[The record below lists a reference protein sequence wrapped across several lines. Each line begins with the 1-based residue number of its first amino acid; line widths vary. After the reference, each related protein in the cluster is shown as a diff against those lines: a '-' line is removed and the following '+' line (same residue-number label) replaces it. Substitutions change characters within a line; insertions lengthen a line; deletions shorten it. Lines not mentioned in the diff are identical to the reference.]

1 MIATLWIFLALAA
14 LARAD
19 ENGDRDVI
27 QQNPGHLQRPASQV
41 MRAVLAGPQVPL
53 YHFVSADYAITDAF
67 IAG

>member
-19 ENGDRDVI
+19 ENGDRDVHP
-27 QQNPGHLQRPASQV
+27 QSPGHLQRPASQV
-41 MRAVLAGPQVPL
+41 MRAMLAGPQVPL
-53 YHFVSADYAITDAF
+53 YHFLSADYAITDAF

>member
-1 MIATLWIFLALAA
+1 MISTLWIFMALAA

-27 QQNPGHLQRPASQV
+27 RKILGTFNDPASQV
-41 MRAVLAGPQVPL
+41 MRGMLAGPQVPM
-53 YHFVSADYAITDAF
+53 YHFLSANYAITDAF

>member
-19 ENGDRDVI
+19 ETATVTSSAKSWA
-27 QQNPGHLQRPASQV
+27 PSTTSQV
-41 MRAVLAGPQVPL
+41 RRAMLAGPQVPL
-53 YHFVSADYAITDAF
+53 YHFLSANYAITDAF

>member
-27 QQNPGHLQRPASQV
+27 RTILGTFNDQASQV
-41 MRAVLAGPQVPL
+41 MRAMLAGPQVPL
-53 YHFVSADYAITDAF
+53 YHFLSADYAITDAF
-67 IAG
+67 LAG